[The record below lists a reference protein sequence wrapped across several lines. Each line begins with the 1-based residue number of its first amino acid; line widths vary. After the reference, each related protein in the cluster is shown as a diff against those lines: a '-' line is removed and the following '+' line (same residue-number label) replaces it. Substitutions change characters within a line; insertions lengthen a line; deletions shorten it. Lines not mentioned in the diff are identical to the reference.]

1 LELGN
6 LWSSGLNLPDQY
18 RQWAQMNKQS
28 IIDEMRVL
36 PDIDPDQ
43 EIARRVSFIQNQL
56 VESGCKAL
64 VLGISGGV
72 DSSTCGRLAQLAVEG
87 LNQKNNSDAY
97 QFVAVRLPYGVQ
109 QDEVDAQTSLS
120 FIRPSKILTVN
131 IKAATDAVNANVC
144 ATLEDNGMLPTV
156 EAVDFAKGNVKARV
170 RMSSQYEIAGMLG
183 GLVLGTDHS
192 AENIT
197 GFYTKFGDGACD
209 LAPLFGLSKR
219 QVRLLA
225 KTMGAPDSLTLK
237 TPTADLECLSP
248 QKEDEQVLGMTY
260 DDIDDFLEGR
270 DIDSEVAERLIG
282 IYAKTQHKR
291 LPIATI
297 YD

>member
-1 LELGN
+1 MN
-6 LWSSGLNLPDQY
+6 
-18 RQWAQMNKQS
+18 RQT
-28 IIDEMRVL
+28 IIEEMRVL
-36 PDIDPDQ
+36 PSIDPQ
-43 EIARRVSFIQNQL
+43 LEIDRRVGFIQKQL
-56 VESGCKAL
+56 TTSGCKTL

-72 DSSTCGRLAQLAVEG
+72 DSSTCGRLAQLAVNG
-87 LNQKNNSDAY
+87 LNQELNTNTY

-109 QDEVDAQTSLS
+109 QDEDDAQTSLD
-120 FIRPSKILTVN
+120 FIQPSRSLRVN
-131 IKAATDAVNANVC
+131 IKEGTDGINGSVC
-144 ATLEDNGMLPTV
+144 DTLTENGLLPD
-156 EAVDFAKGNVKARV
+156 ADKVDFAKGNLKARA
-170 RMSSQYEIAGMLG
+170 RMASQYEIAGLLN

-225 KTMGAPDSLTLK
+225 ATMGAPDCLVNK

-248 QKEDEQVLGMTY
+248 QKQDEDVLGMSY
-260 DDIDDFLEGR
+260 DDIDNFLEGK
-270 DIDSEVAERLIG
+270 EVNADAAERLIG
-282 IYAKTQHKR
+282 IYNRTQHKR

>member
-1 LELGN
+1 MN
-6 LWSSGLNLPDQY
+6 
-18 RQWAQMNKQS
+18 RQA
-28 IIDEMRVL
+28 IIDEMRVM
-36 PDIDPDQ
+36 PDIDPQ
-43 EIARRVSFIQNQL
+43 FEIQRRVSFIQSQL
-56 VESGCKAL
+56 QLSGCKTL

-72 DSSTCGRLAQLAVEG
+72 DSSTCGRLAQLAVDG
-87 LNQKNNSDAY
+87 LNQQMGANDY
-97 QFVAVRLPYGVQ
+97 QFIALRLPYGVQ
-109 QDEVDAQTSLS
+109 RDEDDAQIALNFIQPSHSLA
-120 FIRPSKILTVN
+120 VN
-131 IKAATDAVNANVC
+131 IKPGTDGINQSVC
-144 ATLEDNGMLPTV
+144 DALESNNLLPD
-156 EAVDFAKGNVKARV
+156 AKRVDFAKGNLKARA
-170 RMSSQYEIAGMLG
+170 RMASQYEVAGMLG

-225 KTMGAPDSLTLK
+225 ATMGAPESLVHK

-248 QKEDEQVLGMTY
+248 QKQDEEVLGMSY
-260 DDIDDFLEGR
+260 EDIDNFLEGKEV
-270 DIDSEVAERLIG
+270 DSDAEQRLIA
-282 IYAKTQHKR
+282 IYLKTQHKR

>member
-1 LELGN
+1 MN
-6 LWSSGLNLPDQY
+6 
-18 RQWAQMNKQS
+18 RQA
-28 IIDEMRVL
+28 IIDEMHVM
-36 PDIDPDQ
+36 PDIDPQ
-43 EIARRVSFIQNQL
+43 FEIQRRVSFIQNQL
-56 VESGCKAL
+56 QLSGCKTL

-72 DSSTCGRLAQLAVEG
+72 DSSTCGRLAQLAVDG
-87 LNQKNNSDAY
+87 LNQQMNTRDY
-97 QFVAVRLPYGVQ
+97 QFIALRLPYGVQ
-109 QDEVDAQTSLS
+109 QDEADAQIALS
-120 FIRPSKILTVN
+120 FIQPSHSLAVN
-131 IKAATDAVNANVC
+131 IKPGTDGINQSVC
-144 ATLEDNGMLPTV
+144 DALESNNLLPD
-156 EAVDFAKGNVKARV
+156 AKRVDFAKGNLKARA
-170 RMSSQYEIAGMLG
+170 RMASQYEVAGMLG

-225 KTMGAPDSLTLK
+225 ATMGAPESLVHK

-248 QKEDEQVLGMTY
+248 QKQDEEVLGMSY
-260 DDIDDFLEGR
+260 EDIDNFLEGKEV
-270 DIDSEVAERLIG
+270 DSDAEQRLIA
-282 IYAKTQHKR
+282 IYLKTQHKR

>member
-1 LELGN
+1 
-6 LWSSGLNLPDQY
+6 
-18 RQWAQMNKQS
+18 MNKQT
-28 IIDEMRVL
+28 IIAEMRVL
-36 PDIDPDQ
+36 PDIDPEF
-43 EIARRVSFIQNQL
+43 EIQRRVSFIQDQL
-56 VESGCKAL
+56 LASGCKSL

-72 DSSTCGRLAQLAVEG
+72 DSSTCGRLAQLAVDG
-87 LNQKNNSDAY
+87 LNQTTNSSDY

-109 QDEVDAQTSLS
+109 QDEDDAQTSLS
-120 FIRPSKILTVN
+120 FIQPSKSLTVN
-131 IKAATDAVNANVC
+131 IKAGTDAINASVC
-144 ATLEDNGMLPTV
+144 ETLADNGLLPN
-156 EAVDFAKGNVKARV
+156 EAAVDFAKGNVKARA
-170 RMSSQYEIAGMLG
+170 RMTSQYEIAGMLG

-219 QVRLLA
+219 QVRQLA
-225 KTMGAPDSLTLK
+225 STMGAPDSLVFK

-248 QKEDEQVLGMTY
+248 QKEDEQVLGVSY
-260 DDIDDFLEGR
+260 ENIDHFLEGR
-270 DIDSEVAERLIG
+270 DVATDIAESLIS
-282 IYAKTQHKR
+282 IYTKTQHKR